1 MRRWKQEKKF
11 RVGARETTW
20 WLKVYVAFAEDP
32 NLVPSTHIRWVT
44 TASSPAPEGSSVS
57 SRHRCQHPVS
67 RFQYTQLKRTSHFF
81 KKGMPHLM
89 KGHQKTLTDKTMR
102 LFIHLLSLSS
112 LSWP

>member
-44 TASSPAPEGSSVS
+44 TASSPAPEGSKPSAL
-57 SRHRCQHPVS
+57 RA
-67 RFQYTQLKRTSHFF
+67 
-81 KKGMPHLM
+81 
-89 KGHQKTLTDKTMR
+89 
-102 LFIHLLSLSS
+102 
-112 LSWP
+112 